1 MPHVLDGRPL
11 LVRLNARIL
20 KKHGGAADNPIPIT
34 ARFLTDTDSALHQ
47 QSVEMIN
54 ELAQVLKLLTDNADC
69 VEHDSYL
76 LQGHEF
82 FQPEDAL
89 AAAKAAIAKV
99 TT

>member
-1 MPHVLDGRPL
+1 MPHALDGRPL
-11 LVRLNARIL
+11 LDRLNARIQKYQGCTTKPL
-20 KKHGGAADNPIPIT
+20 VTDIT
-34 ARFLTDTDSALHQ
+34 MHQ

-54 ELAQVLKLLTDNADC
+54 ELAQVLKLLTDNVDC

-82 FQPEDAL
+82 FQPKEAL
-89 AAAKAAIAKV
+89 AAAKAAIAKA